1 MLKQE
6 QRLIAGLL
14 GLALATAVAAQTIA
28 PAPAAKTVP
37 PAPAAQPGT
46 PAPGAKTVTPP
57 PGEQSADVAARI
69 KENEDKLA
77 RAAAEEAKRA
87 AVIKAYEDEQDARLK
102 QLARE
107 KEERDARRAR
117 AAYEA
122 GCQFKSVMTDDD
134 IARCKAIHRN

>member
-14 GLALATAVAAQTIA
+14 GLALATAVAAQTTA

-37 PAPAAQPGT
+37 PAPAAQPAT
-46 PAPGAKTVTPP
+46 PAPGAKTVTTPAA
-57 PGEQSADVAARI
+57 EQSPDVAARI

-122 GCQFKSVMTDDD
+122 GCQFKSVMSDDD

>member
-14 GLALATAVAAQTIA
+14 GLALATAVAAQTTA

-37 PAPAAQPGT
+37 PAPAAQPAT
-46 PAPGAKTVTPP
+46 PAPGAKTVTTPAA
-57 PGEQSADVAARI
+57 EQSPDVAARI

-117 AAYEA
+117 ATYEA
-122 GCQFKSVMTDDD
+122 GCQFKSVMSDDD

>member
-14 GLALATAVAAQTIA
+14 GLALATAVAAQTNA
-28 PAPAAKTVP
+28 PAPGAKTVP
-37 PAPAAQPGT
+37 PAPAAQP
-46 PAPGAKTVTPP
+46 APGAGAKTVTTPAAD
-57 PGEQSADVAARI
+57 QSPDVAARI

-87 AVIKAYEDEQDARLK
+87 AVIKAYEDEQEARLK

-122 GCQFKSVMTDDD
+122 GCTFKSVMSDED
-134 IARCKAIHRN
+134 IARCRAIHRN

>member
-14 GLALATAVAAQTIA
+14 GLALATAVAAQTTA
-28 PAPAAKTVP
+28 PAPADKTVP
-37 PAPAAQPGT
+37 PAPAAQPAT

-87 AVIKAYEDEQDARLK
+87 AVIKAYEDEQDARLR

-122 GCQFKSVMTDDD
+122 GCQFTSVMSDDD

>member
-6 QRLIAGLL
+6 KRLIAGLL
-14 GLALATAVAAQTIA
+14 GLALATAAAAQTTA
-28 PAPAAKTVP
+28 PATAAKTVP
-37 PAPAAQPGT
+37 PAQPAT
-46 PAPGAKTVTPP
+46 PAPGAKIVPP
-57 PGEQSADVAARI
+57 PPAEQSGDVAARI
-69 KENEDKLA
+69 KENEEKLA
-77 RAAAEEAKRA
+77 KAAAEEAKRA

-122 GCQFKSVMTDDD
+122 GCQFKSVMSDDD